1 MFELFRNIFKFVTD
15 KSYNFALYAYRK
27 EKYYAEKQVES
38 LKEANDIYA
47 KRITYNRAK
56 INKLE
61 GEYTKEQCL

>member
-27 EKYYAEKQVES
+27 ERYYAEKQVES
-38 LKEANDIYA
+38 LKEVNEFYA
-47 KRITYNRAK
+47 KRIAHNRSK

-61 GEYTKEQCL
+61 GEYAEEQ